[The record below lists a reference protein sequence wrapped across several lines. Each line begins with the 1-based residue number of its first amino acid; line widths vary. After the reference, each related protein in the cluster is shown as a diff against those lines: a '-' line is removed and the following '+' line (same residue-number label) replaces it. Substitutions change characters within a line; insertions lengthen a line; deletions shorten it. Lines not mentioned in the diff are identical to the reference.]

1 MFSTIRKHFEA
12 ALGFK
17 NPHIIETHSYKK
29 PSGYIQYYAKR
40 VNDNQYQIF
49 RKTKDFYSYSPNVTS
64 HDLMDASLLS
74 SEKAAK
80 GLQILEQSLKGKTL
94 YSNAVSHYAP
104 HLQTTGES
112 VAELTKTNKTI
123 QPK

>member
-1 MFSTIRKHFEA
+1 MFSAIRKHFEA

-40 VNDNQYQIF
+40 VTDDQYQIF
-49 RKTKDFYSYSPNVTS
+49 RKTKEFYNYSPDVTS
-64 HDLMDASLLS
+64 HDLMDAALLP
-74 SEKAAK
+74 SEKAAQ

-94 YSNAVSHYAP
+94 YSNAVAHYAP
-104 HLQTTGES
+104 HLPKTEAP